1 MSIEI
6 KIRGVIKKHL
16 GFNPILWKMTRE
28 EVRNIFMPFFD
39 PEIKEGVYFLYEGD
53 NLVYIG
59 RSSNLIKR
67 IKSHISRNRFHWD
80 KVKSVV
86 TPDKRLSVDI
96 EHAILMNF
104 PTPNNVKPRVS
115 LKISDLYKTHR
126 SNWKTTVKMYDMMLE
141 PYHSEGQVRMFG
153 PIRSKNQLAIK
164 FLSVKDQEE
173 VDRINKNHV
182 ISLNNLRMGLEEFK
196 EEYRK
201 KTIGEPHTLTYH

>member
-6 KIRGVIKKHL
+6 KIREVIKKHL
-16 GFNPILWKMTRE
+16 GSNPILWKMTRE

-96 EHAILMNF
+96 EHALLMNF

-115 LKISDLYKTHR
+115 LKIPDLYKTHR

-141 PYHSEGQVRMFG
+141 PYNSERQVRLFG
-153 PIRSKNQLAIK
+153 PILTKNQLTIK
-164 FLSVKDQEE
+164 FLSVKEQEE